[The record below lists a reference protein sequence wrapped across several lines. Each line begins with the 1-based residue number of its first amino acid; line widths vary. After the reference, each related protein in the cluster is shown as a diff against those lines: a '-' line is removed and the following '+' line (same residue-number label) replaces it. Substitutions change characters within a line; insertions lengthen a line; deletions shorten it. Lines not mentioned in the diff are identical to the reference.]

1 MMVVKSLF
9 ENLAISSL
17 LRQTNY
23 LDPGSGS
30 FIIQLILAALLGSL
44 FIIKSYW
51 QRIIKFFRKRS
62 NKEDQNLQE

>member
-1 MMVVKSLF
+1 MVFKVPFDIQAVSL
-9 ENLAISSL
+9 L

-44 FIIKSYW
+44 FIFKSYW
-51 QRIIKFFRKRS
+51 QRIIKFFRKRFH
-62 NKEDQNLQE
+62 KEDQNLQE